1 MVKVVVCL
9 PIEVAILVV
18 LVGLRWE
25 LVRENEILEGREGEV
40 RERKIWIFFF
50 VTFLKLIWHFFML
63 TKIFNIILEAT
74 YAHHLPH
81 RHFY

>member
-9 PIEVAILVV
+9 PIVVAILVV
-18 LVGLRWE
+18 LVALRWQ
-25 LVRENEILEGREGEV
+25 LVRENEILEEREGEIRV
-40 RERKIWIFFF
+40 RKIWIFFCYF
-50 VTFLKLIWHFFML
+50 FKANLAFFML

-81 RHFY
+81 RHFC